1 MAIFFTSDTHFGHA
15 GALALYRR
23 PFASVA
29 AMDAALVQRWNEVVG
44 RQDHVWHLGDFAV
57 GPSEARMNDLLRQLH
72 GRKHLV
78 AGNNDSAVAKA
89 LAAWTSVQSY
99 AELTIDGRLV
109 VLCHYAFRT
118 WRDMSKGAVNLHGH
132 SHGRLKP
139 LARQIDVGV
148 DVWDFRPQTLEGLL
162 ARRRTCR
169 QEAARAEG
177 ENAEPLDA
185 GDQA

>member
-29 AMDAALVQRWNEVVG
+29 AMDAAVIERWNEVV
-44 RQDHVWHLGDFAV
+44 RWDDHVWHLGDFAIRE
-57 GPSEARMNDLLRQLH
+57 SEARMADLLRQLYGH
-72 GRKHLV
+72 KHLV
-78 AGNNDSAVAKA
+78 AGNNDSAETRN
-89 LAAWTSVQSY
+89 LAGWTSVQAY
-99 AELTIDGRLV
+99 AELQIDGRLV

-118 WRDMSKGAVNLHGH
+118 WRDMSRGAVNLHGH

-148 DVWDFRPQTLEGLL
+148 DVWDFRPQSLKWMLS
-162 ARRRTCR
+162 RTRCK
-169 QEAARAEG
+169 ESMGAK
-177 ENAEPLDA
+177 
-185 GDQA
+185 